1 MTAKTEARFV
11 YKETTS
17 GMFLLRDRSPPL
29 PGVREYHFDDPIAGI
44 VDDILAEAKAD
55 FAPYR
60 AHRAHSSAWGE
71 VSHNQS
77 LAIHALKDAAL
88 AIQSAHGKFGCP
100 AQALAT
106 LQALTDEVTA
116 YTIALCILENEAPAV
131 GVTKSGEH

>member
-11 YKETTS
+11 CKKIFSDTFE
-17 GMFLLRDRSPPL
+17 LHDRSPPL
-29 PGVREYHFDDPIAGI
+29 PTEKEYYFDNFVAGRM
-44 VDDILAEAKAD
+44 DKILAEAKAD
-55 FAPYR
+55 FARYP
-60 AHRAHSSAWGE
+60 AHHAHNLAWGE

-77 LAIHALKDAAL
+77 LAIHALKDAVL

-106 LQALTDEVTA
+106 LQALTDEVSA
-116 YTIALCILENEAPAV
+116 YVLALCILKNEAPAA